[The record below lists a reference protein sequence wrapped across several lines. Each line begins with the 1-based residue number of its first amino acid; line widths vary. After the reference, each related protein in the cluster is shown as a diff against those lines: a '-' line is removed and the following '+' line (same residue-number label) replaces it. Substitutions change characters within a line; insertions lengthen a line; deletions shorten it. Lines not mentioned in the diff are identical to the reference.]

1 MGRIR
6 TSGRFVAAALAVAT
20 LGAQPVDVSGTLP
33 EHYFPELAPILREAL
48 EKSPRVLER
57 EIEIEEQEAR
67 VIGANA
73 ARLPRLGGDLSY
85 AYNRTAVSGQSGTQY
100 RDDGLFY
107 RLELS
112 QSLFHWGALR
122 NETERAR
129 MAAAIAEKNY
139 AEAYRLLAV
148 ALRSAYVELVAAKLN
163 VRQQRQ
169 RQRLREAALATDREK
184 LASGTISPGQVER
197 QALAVREAA
206 LALGRAELHL
216 TTLCRGFA
224 RLAGLE
230 GFSEESIPDALPR
243 PAHSAGLASAVVAP
257 VLREN
262 GRSAFEAQVHAL
274 NAREA
279 DLRLE
284 IARVRL
290 LPKFNATA
298 GYYLENTTNATM
310 LNVTQQGVERQG
322 FAINAQWSIFDGL
335 ATRGARQE
343 ALAAKR
349 LAERRLAT
357 AAGEAVER
365 VQSLQRLL
373 EIEAEAMEL
382 AEERRVIVAGELART
397 REEADRGNAPPSR
410 VEQVAADLDQQEA
423 NAAMA
428 RASYL
433 RVWSELVS
441 LAGADPV
448 LNNLPA
454 SHVRNQR

>member
-1 MGRIR
+1 MASI
-6 TSGRFVAAALAVAT
+6 LAVAT
-20 LGAQPVDVSGTLP
+20 LGAQPVDVAGTLP
-33 EHYFPELAPILREAL
+33 EDYFPALAPILKAAL
-48 EKSPRVLER
+48 AKSPRVLER

-67 VIGANA
+67 ELGANS

-85 AYNRTAVSGQSGTQY
+85 AYNRTAVSGQSGIQY

-129 MAAAIAEKNY
+129 MATAIAEKNY

-148 ALRSAYVELVAAKLN
+148 ALRSGYVDLVATKLH
-163 VRQQRQ
+163 VRQLRQ
-169 RQRLREAALATDREK
+169 RQRLREAALATDQEK
-184 LASGTISPGQVER
+184 LASGTISPGHAER
-197 QALAVREAA
+197 QKLAAREAA
-206 LALGRAELHL
+206 LGLGRAEMQLVA
-216 TTLCRGFA
+216 LCRAFA
-224 RLAGLE
+224 RLAGLAE
-230 GFSEESIPDALPR
+230 FTETNIPGLVPK
-243 PAHSAGLASAVVAP
+243 PVHSAGLASAVVAP
-257 VLREN
+257 LLREG

-274 NAREA
+274 NAQEA

-298 GYYLENTTNATM
+298 GYYLENTTNATL

-365 VQSLQRLL
+365 VQNLQRLL
-373 EIEAEAMEL
+373 EIEAEAVEL
-382 AEERRVIVAGELART
+382 AEERRGFLMEELERT
-397 REEADRGNAPPSR
+397 RGEVELGNAPPSR
-410 VEQVAADLDQQEA
+410 IEQVSADLDQQEA
-423 NAAMA
+423 YAAMA
-428 RASYL
+428 RANYL

-441 LAGADPV
+441 LAGADPA

-454 SHVRNQR
+454 SHVRHQR